1 MAAAKRALNKG
12 SWAEMNAT
20 QRGKLLHRLGDL
32 IAQNSQMLGEIETID
47 SGKLAK
53 ETRAQTGYVAD
64 Y

>member
-12 SWAEMNAT
+12 PWAEMNAT